1 MEIKSE
7 VLHNLI
13 DSEVENI
20 DFLLDLINSNKD
32 LSLSLINTFIS
43 TIEFHS
49 TSEDLEF
56 FNKMLLELQVSIN
69 DNSRIESELEEIKA
83 LFEKMTSRLGKGT
96 LITALEAIKEK
107 QAEVHQT
114 ELKLFS
120 FTPKLLNKV
129 NQNILNIKHK
139 DLRDEIKRVMPKNVT
154 DIEEVPSTSA
164 ESVVKEA
171 VSNIADSAS
180 QNVVAENIK
189 ENSQEVDNDNTKG
202 TIPNEVQI
210 SGENTTTN
218 EVLAI
223 ENSTPVEDVPQE
235 DDSTSTKDMSQIEE
249 KIKSEIMAE
258 SNINS
263 EFSIPEP
270 DEITAPIEVID
281 DEKLDE
287 EKQQTAEVVTVSV
300 PKPEQNEN
308 QDTPY
313 EIDSLIISE
322 ITGEVILPF
331 THTVVD
337 INEFKNPMS
346 ARFREGYRLSRER
359 EHEGILMSISIG
371 LKLCFK
377 SNIHPAIIRAC
388 RDFEDLDTFLF
399 YLGNNQAEFYP
410 NFKILYKSYP
420 MKNYF

>member
-13 DSEVENI
+13 DAEVENI
-20 DFLLDLINSNKD
+20 DFLLNLINSNKD

-69 DNSRIESELEEIKA
+69 DNSRIESELAEIKA
-83 LFEKMTSRLGKGT
+83 LFEKMSSRLDKST
-96 LITALEAIKEK
+96 LITALDAIKEK
-107 QAEVHQT
+107 QAEVHQI

-154 DIEEVPSTSA
+154 DIENVASNNSDV
-164 ESVVKEA
+164 VVKEA
-171 VSNIADSAS
+171 VSNIAVDNSKDA
-180 QNVVAENIK
+180 VTENI
-189 ENSQEVDNDNTKG
+189 EEITQEEPV
-202 TIPNEVQI
+202 PSEVTNVTEDTSEDKVI
-210 SGENTTTN
+210 LEETT
-218 EVLAI
+218 
-223 ENSTPVEDVPQE
+223 STDVPQNKSIE
-235 DDSTSTKDMSQIEE
+235 TSNDMSQIAE
-249 KIKSEIMAE
+249 KIESEIIAE
-258 SNINS
+258 STINS
-263 EFSIPEP
+263 EFTIPEP
-270 DEITAPIEVID
+270 DEITAPVEIIED
-281 DEKLDE
+281 SKLDE
-287 EKQQTAEVVTVSV
+287 EKQQTAEVMTVNV
-300 PKPEQNEN
+300 PKKELSEN
-308 QDTPY
+308 QDNPY
-313 EIDSLIISE
+313 EMDSLIISE

-337 INEFKNPMS
+337 INEFKNPVS
-346 ARFREGYRLSRER
+346 SRFREGYRLSRER
-359 EHEGILMSISIG
+359 EHEGVLMSISIG

-377 SNIHPAIIRAC
+377 SDIHPAIIRAC
-388 RDFEDLDTFLF
+388 RDFDDLDTYLF
-399 YLGNNQAEFYP
+399 YLGNNQADYYP

-420 MKNYF
+420 MNNYF

>member
-13 DSEVENI
+13 NAEVENI
-20 DFLLDLINSNKD
+20 DFLLNLINSNKD

-69 DNSRIESELEEIKA
+69 DNSRIESELAEIKA
-83 LFEKMTSRLGKGT
+83 LFEKMSSRLDKST
-96 LITALEAIKEK
+96 LITALDAIKEK
-107 QAEVHQT
+107 QAEVHQI

-154 DIEEVPSTSA
+154 DIENVASNNSDV
-164 ESVVKEA
+164 VVKEA
-171 VSNIADSAS
+171 VSNIAVDNSKDA
-180 QNVVAENIK
+180 VTENI
-189 ENSQEVDNDNTKG
+189 EEITQEEPVPSEVTNVTEDTSEDEV
-202 TIPNEVQI
+202 IPE
-210 SGENTTTN
+210 ETT
-218 EVLAI
+218 
-223 ENSTPVEDVPQE
+223 STDVPQNKSIE
-235 DDSTSTKDMSQIEE
+235 TSNDMSQIAE
-249 KIKSEIMAE
+249 KIESEIIAE
-258 SNINS
+258 STINS
-263 EFSIPEP
+263 EFTIPEP
-270 DEITAPIEVID
+270 DEITAPVEIIED
-281 DEKLDE
+281 SKLDE
-287 EKQQTAEVVTVSV
+287 EKQQTAEVMTVNV
-300 PKPEQNEN
+300 PKKELSEN
-308 QDTPY
+308 QDNPY
-313 EIDSLIISE
+313 EMDSLIISE

-337 INEFKNPMS
+337 INEFKNPVS
-346 ARFREGYRLSRER
+346 SRFREGYRLSRER
-359 EHEGILMSISIG
+359 EHEGVLMSISIG

-377 SNIHPAIIRAC
+377 SDIHPAIIRAC
-388 RDFEDLDTFLF
+388 RDFDDLDTYLF
-399 YLGNNQAEFYP
+399 YLGNNQADYYP

-420 MKNYF
+420 MNNYF

>member
-69 DNSRIESELEEIKA
+69 DNSRMESELEEIKA
-83 LFEKMTSRLGKGT
+83 LFEKMTSRLDKET

-107 QAEVHQT
+107 QAEIHQT

-154 DIEEVPSTSA
+154 DIEKVPSTSA

-171 VSNIADSAS
+171 VSSIADSAS
-180 QNVVAENIK
+180 QNVVTENIE
-189 ENSQEVDNDNTKG
+189 ENSQEVDNDITKENN
-202 TIPNEVQI
+202 PNEVPI
-210 SGENTTTN
+210 SGEDTTTD

-223 ENSTPVEDVPQE
+223 ENATPVEDVPQE
-235 DDSTSTKDMSQIEE
+235 DDSTSTIDMSQIEE
-249 KIKSEIMAE
+249 KIKAE

-300 PKPEQNEN
+300 PKPEQNGN
-308 QDTPY
+308 QNTPY
-313 EIDSLIISE
+313 EMDSLIISE

-346 ARFREGYRLSRER
+346 SRFREGYRLSRER

-377 SNIHPAIIRAC
+377 SDIHPAIIRAC
-388 RDFEDLDTFLF
+388 RDFDDLDTYLF
-399 YLGNNQAEFYP
+399 YLGNNQAEYYP

>member
-13 DSEVENI
+13 DAEIENI
-20 DFLLDLINSNKD
+20 DFLLNLINSNKD

-69 DNSRIESELEEIKA
+69 DNSRIESELAEIKA
-83 LFEKMTSRLGKGT
+83 LFEKMSSRLDKGT
-96 LITALEAIKEK
+96 LITALDAIKEK
-107 QAEVHQT
+107 QAEVHQI
-114 ELKLFS
+114 ELKLYS
-120 FTPKLLNKV
+120 YTPKLLNKV

-139 DLRDEIKRVMPKNVT
+139 DIREEIKRVLPKNVEE
-154 DIEEVPSTSA
+154 IENVSNNTS
-164 ESVVKEA
+164 SIVQEA
-171 VSNIADSAS
+171 VSNISEDT
-180 QNVVAENIK
+180 VAQDIE
-189 ENSQEVDNDNTKG
+189 ETPQEVQPPTDVVEND
-202 TIPNEVQI
+202 VQ
-210 SGENTTTN
+210 
-218 EVLAI
+218 
-223 ENSTPVEDVPQE
+223 EDVPSVSE
-235 DDSTSTKDMSQIEE
+235 SETADEILAEEPTTPSTEETTEVDSSPATDISQIEE
-249 KIKSEIMAE
+249 KIESEIIAE
-258 SNINS
+258 STINS

-270 DEITAPIEVID
+270 DEITAPVEIVEEENV
-281 DEKLDE
+281 DE
-287 EKQQTAEVVTVSV
+287 EKEKTAEVVTVCI
-300 PKPEQNEN
+300 PEKDQPETQEN
-308 QDTPY
+308 PP

-331 THTVVD
+331 THTVVN
-337 INEFKNPMS
+337 INEFKNPMA

-359 EHEGILMSISIG
+359 EHESVLISISIG

-388 RDFEDLDTFLF
+388 RDFDDLDTYLY
-399 YLGNNQAEFYP
+399 YLGNNQADYYP

-420 MKNYF
+420 MKNYFN

>member
-13 DSEVENI
+13 DAEVENI
-20 DFLLDLINSNKD
+20 DFLLNLINSNKD

-69 DNSRIESELEEIKA
+69 DNSRIESELAEIKA
-83 LFEKMTSRLGKGT
+83 LFEKMSSRLDKST
-96 LITALEAIKEK
+96 LITALDAIKEK
-107 QAEVHQT
+107 QAEVHQI

-154 DIEEVPSTSA
+154 DIENVASNNSDV
-164 ESVVKEA
+164 VVKEA
-171 VSNIADSAS
+171 VSNIAVDNSKDA
-180 QNVVAENIK
+180 VTENI
-189 ENSQEVDNDNTKG
+189 EEITQEEPVPSEVTNVTEDTSEDEV
-202 TIPNEVQI
+202 IPE
-210 SGENTTTN
+210 ETT
-218 EVLAI
+218 
-223 ENSTPVEDVPQE
+223 STDVPQNKSIE
-235 DDSTSTKDMSQIEE
+235 TSNDMSQIAE
-249 KIKSEIMAE
+249 KIESEIIAE
-258 SNINS
+258 STINS
-263 EFSIPEP
+263 EFTIPEP
-270 DEITAPIEVID
+270 DEITAPVEIIED
-281 DEKLDE
+281 SKLDE
-287 EKQQTAEVVTVSV
+287 EKQQTAEVMTVNV
-300 PKPEQNEN
+300 PKKELSEN
-308 QDTPY
+308 QDNPY
-313 EIDSLIISE
+313 EMDSLIISE

-337 INEFKNPMS
+337 INEFKNPVS
-346 ARFREGYRLSRER
+346 SRFREGYRLSRER
-359 EHEGILMSISIG
+359 EHEGVLMSISIG

-377 SNIHPAIIRAC
+377 SDIHPAIIRAC
-388 RDFEDLDTFLF
+388 RDFDDLDTYLF
-399 YLGNNQAEFYP
+399 YLGNNQADYYP

-420 MKNYF
+420 MNNYF